1 VSRQRPTLDERD
13 RRRDAVV
20 RLSRE
25 GHPAAVIA
33 AALGVSVSIVTAD
46 RNARRQDLEG
56 VRLYASRKKH
66 FPPAPEPVDWV
77 SEPERVLPPAWQL
90 TSPVVPVQTMLKGL
104 GNAENRLAFNQRE
117 ARQAGDEAWNVVAQV
132 TLKDAIARLQGMLA
146 VLEDAS
152 AADDAA
158 RNGRTDV
165 TLPAGLPHNGGR
177 MLHLPPAGSGVLPT
191 LPFGYLWRYY
201 WAGLPVDDEAVR
213 LVALQFHSTHAR
225 VEQADAELK
234 QALKSR

>member
-1 VSRQRPTLDERD
+1 
-13 RRRDAVV
+13 
-20 RLSRE
+20 
-25 GHPAAVIA
+25 VIA
-33 AALGVSVSIVTAD
+33 TALGVSPTIVTGD
-46 RNARRQDLEG
+46 RKSRRRDLEG

-66 FPPAPEPVDWV
+66 VPRAPEPVDWV

-132 TLKDAIARLQGMLA
+132 TLKDAIGRLQGMLA

-152 AADDAA
+152 AAADAA

-165 TLPAGLPHNGGR
+165 TLPDGLPRTGGR
-177 MLHLPPAGSGVLPT
+177 LHLPHAGSGVLPT

-201 WAGLPVDDEAVR
+201 WAGLPVDDEVVR
-213 LVALQFHSTHAR
+213 MAALQFHSTHAR
-225 VEQADAELK
+225 IERADAELK
-234 QALKSR
+234 QALKS